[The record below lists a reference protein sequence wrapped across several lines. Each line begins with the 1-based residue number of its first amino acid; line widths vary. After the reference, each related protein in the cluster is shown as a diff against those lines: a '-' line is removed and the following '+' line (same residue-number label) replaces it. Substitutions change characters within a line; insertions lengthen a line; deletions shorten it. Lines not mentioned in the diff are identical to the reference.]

1 MPRLFTGLEVPPPV
15 AMGLSG
21 LRGGLSGARW
31 ITPDQYHVTLRFF
44 GDIDMACAQALDEL
58 LAQALHP
65 AFTLT
70 ISGLRIF
77 GGDRPRALVAEIHP
91 HPDLL
96 MLQAEQERMA
106 RRLGLD
112 AQTRKFTPHITLARL
127 RDVSA
132 YQVASFMS
140 VAGGVPSLSF
150 PVERCVLF
158 SSRSGVGGGPYVIEA
173 TYPFG
178 DDLYEEQEEW
188 AHADSA

>member
-1 MPRLFTGLEVPPPV
+1 MPRGAPKAIEVPAV
-15 AMGLSG
+15 IA
-21 LRGGLSGARW
+21 
-31 ITPDQYHVTLRFF
+31 
-44 GDIDMACAQALDEL
+44 
-58 LAQALHP
+58 
-65 AFTLT
+65 
-70 ISGLRIF
+70 
-77 GGDRPRALVAEIHP
+77 ALVAEIA
-91 HPDLL
+91 PDTELL
-96 MLQAEQERMA
+96 HLQAEQERMA

-150 PVERCVLF
+150 LVERCVLF